1 MRFAAPVDD
10 ELKRYIAR
18 LVKHQSLAIAEINRR
33 VGERAEA
40 GGARRPSYAAVR
52 LCVLD
57 LRIKLQDP
65 SWLDLYLRI
74 AYEHESPE
82 VLVHKALGID
92 TPMLRGR
99 RGSGGPA

>member
-1 MRFAAPVDD
+1 MRFAAPLDD
-10 ELKRYIAR
+10 ELRRYIVR
-18 LVKHQSLAIAEINRR
+18 LVKHQSLTIAELNRR

-40 GGARRPSYAAVR
+40 AGGRRPSYAAVR
-52 LCVLD
+52 LCVHEVRL
-57 LRIKLQDP
+57 KLQDP
-65 SWLDLYLRI
+65 TWLDLYLRI

-99 RGSGGPA
+99 RRAG

>member
-1 MRFAAPVDD
+1 VRFAAPVDH
-10 ELKRYIAR
+10 ELRSYIVR
-18 LVKHQSLAIAEINRR
+18 LVKHESLAIAEINRR

-40 GGARRPSYAAVR
+40 RGGRRPGYAAVR
-52 LCVLD
+52 LCVHEVRRNLE
-57 LRIKLQDP
+57 DP

-99 RGSGGPA
+99 RRAR